1 ELALTRCKLPVSR
14 YEDAIVDS
22 VMNNNVTILVGGGG
36 KVVFREVITQPR
48 RVAATTVASRVAEEM
63 GTILGEGQVGYAV
76 RFDDKTNI
84 NTRIKFCTDGILLRE
99 AVLDPTLSRYTI
111 VIIDE
116 VVLMSA
122 TVVADKFKDYFLK
135 SGCKVNTVLVPG
147 RTHPVA
153 LYYTPTP
160 EADFLEA
167 AQLTI
172 IQTLLGIEDINMYRN
187 DDDDM
192 DGDSRRKRR
201 RRDGDILVFLPGV
214 DNILSLHASLE
225 RLLPSIKRL
234 YNSRHHHHSDED
246 KWHHPLNIRICDL
259 YSSQSKDKQR
269 DAFIPAGKDEV
280 KIILSTNIAETS
292 VTISGVTTV
301 IDTGLAKT
309 RVFDTLRISPI
320 SKASAAQRS
329 GRAGRER
336 PGVCYRLYP
345 EVAYDNEMIEHS
357 IPEILRSDMSYV
369 LLQLL
374 AMGVVG
380 GGGGATT
387 HTTTCPNLMDF
398 PFVDKPSPKRI
409 RIASRLL
416 RRIGAIGADIA
427 SPTLTAKGRRMAQ
440 YP

>member
-1 ELALTRCKLPVSR
+1 
-14 YEDAIVDS
+14 
-22 VMNNNVTILVGGGG
+22 
-36 KVVFREVITQPR
+36 
-48 RVAATTVASRVAEEM
+48 
-63 GTILGEGQVGYAV
+63 
-76 RFDDKTNI
+76 
-84 NTRIKFCTDGILLRE
+84 
-99 AVLDPTLSRYTI
+99 
-111 VIIDE
+111 
-116 VVLMSA
+116 
-122 TVVADKFKDYFLK
+122 
-135 SGCKVNTVLVPG
+135 VLVPG

-172 IQTLLGIEDINMYRN
+172 IQTLLGIEDISMYRN
-187 DDDDM
+187 DDDM

-380 GGGGATT
+380 GGGEATT

-440 YP
+440 YPLEPLVSNI